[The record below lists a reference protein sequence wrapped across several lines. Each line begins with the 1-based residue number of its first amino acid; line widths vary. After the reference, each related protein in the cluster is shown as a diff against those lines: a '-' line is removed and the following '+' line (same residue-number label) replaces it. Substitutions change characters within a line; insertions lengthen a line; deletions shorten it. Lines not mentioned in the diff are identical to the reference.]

1 MEPKVE
7 LKNKLLEKLQD
18 KSKDELI
25 DIIADMSRVYVMIR
39 AAGAI
44 ALALDESK
52 RTETNLD
59 SHSIIDDVASI
70 ISRGGKNPNQS
81 SSVNYSLLN
90 KNQLDIEN

>member
-52 RTETNLD
+52 R
-59 SHSIIDDVASI
+59 I